1 MVTTPGPGGAS
12 DPGCAEMGV
21 RLSPPGQMKRLE
33 DMLYIGLDPGTNT
46 GLAIWDAEAGQFIEI
61 CTLSIVAAMSKVRDG
76 YAAVRPV
83 TIVAEDAR
91 KRQWLPREKNL
102 SEYRGKLM
110 GAGSIKRDCEIW
122 EEFAALYGIPIQFVP
137 PRKGLTKWDA
147 ETFNKMTGWTGRT
160 SNHARDAALV

>member
-1 MVTTPGPGGAS
+1 
-12 DPGCAEMGV
+12 
-21 RLSPPGQMKRLE
+21 MKRLE

-46 GLAIWDAEAGQFIEI
+46 GLAVWDAEAHRFSELV
-61 CTLSIVAAMSKVRDG
+61 TASIVGAMKIVCD
-76 YAAVRPV
+76 YAAAWPV
-83 TIVAEDAR
+83 TIVVEDAR

-147 ETFNKMTGWTGRT
+147 ETFNKITGWKGRT
-160 SNHARDAALV
+160 SNHARDAALLVWGK